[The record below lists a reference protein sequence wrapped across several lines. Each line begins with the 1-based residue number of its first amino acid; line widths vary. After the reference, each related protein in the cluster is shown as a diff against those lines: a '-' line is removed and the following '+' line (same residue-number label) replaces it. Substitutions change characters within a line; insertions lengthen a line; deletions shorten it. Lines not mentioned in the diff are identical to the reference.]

1 MSEFVSGGQDTGTQP
16 FDTEFEFELPKGYVD
31 ENGNVHRL
39 GRMRLANA
47 MDEIAPLSD
56 GRVREN
62 KAYLAVLVLSRVI
75 TNLGDL
81 DSITPTTVERLF
93 SADLS
98 YLQDFYHKINGDGD
112 VTIPAKCPSCGQSF
126 HVEYRCL
133 GK

>member
-1 MSEFVSGGQDTGTQP
+1 MSEFVSGSQDTGTQP

-31 ENGNVHRL
+31 EFGNVHRK

-47 MDEIAPLSD
+47 MDEISPLSD

-75 TNLGDL
+75 TKLGDL

-93 SADLS
+93 AADLS

-112 VTIPAKCPSCGQSF
+112 VMIPAKCPSCGQSF
-126 HVEYRCL
+126 RVEYKCL